1 MVLVVL
7 VVLVVVRV
15 VVSVAVVVVVAPPV
29 AAAALFLLLP
39 NSLLSNLPSVCPEP
53 PGKNSTT
60 SAQGAHV
67 ILECIL
73 GSSPVGAPNNP
84 RSNNGWR

>member
-1 MVLVVL
+1 MVVLVVL

-15 VVSVAVVVVVAPPV
+15 VVSVAVVVAPPV

-84 RSNNGWR
+84 RSNNGWC